1 MTINRTLVFIS
12 PCHIAAIY
20 QLKYSNHAYP
30 YSYLY
35 ACLKRRY
42 CGLMLQ
48 CWHAMMPNCAWLWHD
63 LSDLASS
70 QIHVYGTESNSEERR
85 DYVVGMRH
93 LPDELAAGSHGPIFH
108 NRPQP
113 NIMQYRSSSPPVC
126 VWIQTET
133 ATEKIKTEEKMWHRD
148 QSTRWDQSAKLF

>member
-1 MTINRTLVFIS
+1 MLWCQIVLDYGMICQILHHHKYMFMERKATMAPFGCADKPAEKYCWL
-12 PCHIAAIY
+12 IY
-20 QLKYSNHAYP
+20 CERKILFQLKKTSW
-30 YSYLY
+30 
-35 ACLKRRY
+35 KRRIISR
-42 CGLMLQ
+42 MNR
-48 CWHAMMPNCAWLWHD
+48 A
-63 LSDLASS
+63 
-70 QIHVYGTESNSEERR
+70 SEERR

-93 LPDELAAGSHGPIFH
+93 LPVELAAGSHGPIFH